1 MSVAS
6 HALLKDGTVEPM
18 AHLCACALQ
27 KGRVTG
33 RFDFS
38 QASGGRQITSMRLL
52 FEASR
57 SIPVNASAF
66 EDTFEEMGV
75 HVYEI
80 CPCKGL

>member
-1 MSVAS
+1 MSARI
-6 HALLKDGTVEPM
+6 A
-18 AHLCACALQ
+18 Q

-38 QASGGRQITSMRLL
+38 QASNGQQITSMRVL
-52 FEASR
+52 FEANR

-66 EDTFEEMGV
+66 EDSFEEMGV

-80 CPCKGL
+80 IYRTVER